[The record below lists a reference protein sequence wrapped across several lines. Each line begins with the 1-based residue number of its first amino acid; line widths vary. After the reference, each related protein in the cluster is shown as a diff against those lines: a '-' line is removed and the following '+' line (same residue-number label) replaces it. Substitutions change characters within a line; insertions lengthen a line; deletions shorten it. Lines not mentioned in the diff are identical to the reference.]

1 MTSVI
6 EAVDAVIREAR
17 TLLGSGQGTSPGAPT
32 QPDDPANPPGWNGPA
47 AAAAE
52 TTSTRL
58 HGLRGEL
65 ATAHT
70 AAVTAM
76 SVGPDIARNAHT
88 GLDTIETGW
97 QTDKAQLGPFAATP
111 EGKVALAVAGQGRIA
126 ETQSLVFDVATQYGD
141 AAANVNDAT
150 ASLPETEQHTAKT
163 DPADPEHKHPKDGSD
178 PLTDHGEDA
187 EGDHTDDLLAG
198 TGSPDP
204 TANPLFGQAKM
215 VAEPTGIPPQPMM
228 PPPPSMPMGM
238 PTGGMPM
245 GGGPSGGGGGLSS
258 LLQPLTQAAT
268 TAASAAKSGPQ
279 DDVDDGDQPDHDA
292 GTGTRVVK
300 NADRALGL
308 PYIWG
313 GGGAGG
319 PSGGGFDCSGL
330 AQFAV
335 AQATDGR
342 VLLPRTTYEQI
353 LVGERVDPSD
363 ARAGDLIFSNFSSPG
378 VPEHVQIYAGDGKVV
393 EAQQSG
399 VPVKYSNA
407 PTGSIV
413 VKRVV

>member
-17 TLLGSGQGTSPGAPT
+17 TLLGSGQGAVPSAPSQPGAPAT
-32 QPDDPANPPGWNGPA
+32 AQGWNGQA
-47 AAAAE
+47 AGAAE

-58 HGLRGEL
+58 HGLRGKL
-65 ATAHT
+65 TDAHT
-70 AAVTAM
+70 AAITAM
-76 SVGPDIARNAHT
+76 SVGPDIARNAHN

-97 QTDKAQLGPFAATP
+97 QTDKEQLGPFAGTP
-111 EGKVALAVAGQGRIA
+111 EGKVALALAGQGRIA
-126 ETQSLVFDVATQYGD
+126 ETQSLVFDIATQYGD

-150 ASLPETEQHTAKT
+150 ANLPETEQHTAET
-163 DPADPEHKHPKDGSD
+163 DPTNPDHKHPKDGSD
-178 PLTDHGEDA
+178 PLTDQSEDL

-198 TGSPDP
+198 TRSPA
-204 TANPLFGQAKM
+204 ANPLFSQAKM
-215 VAEPTGIPPQPMM
+215 AAEPAGAPTQPMM
-228 PPPPSMPMGM
+228 PPGMPMSM
-238 PTGGMPM
+238 PTGGMPT
-245 GGGPSGGGGGLSS
+245 GGGMPSGAGLSS

-268 TAASAAKSGPQ
+268 SAASAADSAPQ
-279 DDVDDGDQPDHDA
+279 GDVDDTDQPDHDA
-292 GTGTRVVK
+292 STGARVVK

-319 PSGGGFDCSGL
+319 PTGGGFDCSGL
-330 AQFAV
+330 TQFAV

-353 LVGERVDPSD
+353 HVGERIDPSS

-378 VPEHVQIYAGDGKVV
+378 VPEHVQIYAGDGKVI

>member
-1 MTSVI
+1 MTSVV

-17 TLLGSGQGTSPGAPT
+17 TLLGSGQGAAPSAPT
-32 QPDDPANPPGWNGPA
+32 QPGGPRNPQGWNGQA
-47 AAAAE
+47 AGAAE
-52 TTSTRL
+52 TISTRL
-58 HGLRGEL
+58 LGLRGKL
-65 ATAHT
+65 TDAHT
-70 AAVTAM
+70 AAITAM
-76 SVGPDIARNAHT
+76 SVGPDIARNAHN
-88 GLDTIETGW
+88 GLDAIETGW
-97 QTDKAQLGPFAATP
+97 QTDKEQLEPFAGTP

-126 ETQSLVFDVATQYGD
+126 ETQSLVFDIATQYGD
-141 AAANVNDAT
+141 AAANVDDAT
-150 ASLPETEQHTAKT
+150 ANLPETEEHPTGT
-163 DPADPEHKHPKDGSD
+163 DPTDPEHKHPKDGSD
-178 PLTDHGEDA
+178 PLTDQSEDL

-198 TGSPDP
+198 TASPDP

-215 VAEPTGIPPQPMM
+215 AAEPAGMAAQPMM
-228 PPPPSMPMGM
+228 PSGMPMGM
-238 PTGGMPM
+238 PTGGMPTGAGM
-245 GGGPSGGGGGLSS
+245 PSGAGLSS

-268 TAASAAKSGPQ
+268 TAASAADTAPQ
-279 DDVDDGDQPDHDA
+279 GDVDDSDQPDHDA
-292 GTGTRVVK
+292 STGARVVK

-319 PSGGGFDCSGL
+319 PTGGGFDCSGL
-330 AQFAV
+330 SQFAV

-353 LVGERVDPSD
+353 HVGERIDPSN

-378 VPEHVQIYAGDGKVV
+378 VPEHVQIYAGDGKVI

-407 PTGSIV
+407 STGSIV

>member
-1 MTSVI
+1 MASVV

-17 TLLGSGQGTSPGAPT
+17 TLLGSGQGAVPSAPTHPGAPE
-32 QPDDPANPPGWNGPA
+32 NPQGWNGQA
-47 AAAAE
+47 AGAAE

-58 HGLRGEL
+58 LGLRGKL
-65 ATAHT
+65 TDAHT
-70 AAVTAM
+70 AAITAM
-76 SVGPDIARNAHT
+76 SVGPDIARNAHN
-88 GLDTIETGW
+88 GLDAIETGW
-97 QTDKAQLGPFAATP
+97 QTDKEQLEPFAGTP

-126 ETQSLVFDVATQYGD
+126 ETQSLVFDIATQYGD
-141 AAANVNDAT
+141 AAANVDDAT
-150 ASLPETEQHTAKT
+150 ANLPETEEHPTGT
-163 DPADPEHKHPKDGSD
+163 DPTDPEHKHPKDGSD
-178 PLTDHGEDA
+178 PLTDQSEDLD
-187 EGDHTDDLLAG
+187 GDQTDDLLAG
-198 TGSPDP
+198 TASPDP

-215 VAEPTGIPPQPMM
+215 AAEPAGLPAQPMM
-228 PPPPSMPMGM
+228 PSGMPMGM
-238 PTGGMPM
+238 PTGGMPT
-245 GGGPSGGGGGLSS
+245 GGGMPSGAGLSS

-268 TAASAAKSGPQ
+268 TAASAADTAPQ
-279 DDVDDGDQPDHDA
+279 GDVDDSDQPDHDA
-292 GTGTRVVK
+292 STGASVVK

-319 PSGGGFDCSGL
+319 PTGGGFDCSGL

-353 LVGERVDPSD
+353 HVGERIDPSN

-378 VPEHVQIYAGDGKVV
+378 VPEHVQIYAGDGKVI

>member
-1 MTSVI
+1 MTSVV

-17 TLLGSGQGTSPGAPT
+17 TLLGSGHGAVPSAPT
-32 QPDDPANPPGWNGPA
+32 QSGAPATPHGWNGEA
-47 AAAAE
+47 AGAAE
-52 TTSTRL
+52 STSTRL
-58 HGLRGEL
+58 HGLRGKL
-65 ATAHT
+65 SDAHT
-70 AAVTAM
+70 AAITAM
-76 SVGPDIARNAHT
+76 SVGPDIARNAHN
-88 GLDTIETGW
+88 GLDSIETGW
-97 QTDKAQLGPFAATP
+97 QTDKEQLGPFAGTP
-111 EGKVALAVAGQGRIA
+111 EGNLAIALAGQGRIA
-126 ETQSLVFDVATQYGD
+126 ETQSLVFDIATQYGD
-141 AAANVNDAT
+141 AAANVDDAT
-150 ASLPETEQHTAKT
+150 ANLPQTEEHAPGT

-178 PLTDHGEDA
+178 PLTDQGEESDGA
-187 EGDHTDDLLAG
+187 HTDDLLAG
-198 TGSPDP
+198 TASPDP
-204 TANPLFGQAKM
+204 TANPLFGQPKM
-215 VAEPTGIPPQPMM
+215 AAEPGGIPTQPMM
-228 PPPPSMPMGM
+228 PPGMPMGM
-238 PTGGMPM
+238 PAGGMPA
-245 GGGPSGGGGGLSS
+245 GGGMPSGTGLGS

-268 TAASAAKSGPQ
+268 TAAGAAGSAPQ
-279 DDVDDGDQPDHDA
+279 GDSDDSAGDKPDHDA
-292 GTGTRVVK
+292 STGARVVK

-319 PSGGGFDCSGL
+319 PTGGGFDCSGL

-353 LVGERVDPSD
+353 HVGERVDPSQ

-378 VPEHVQIYAGDGKVV
+378 VPEHVQIYAGDGKVI

-407 PTGSIV
+407 PTGAIV

>member
-6 EAVDAVIREAR
+6 DAVDAVIQEAR
-17 TLLGSGQGTSPGAPT
+17 TLLGSGQGAVPSPPT
-32 QPDDPANPPGWNGPA
+32 QPCAPATPQSWNGHA
-47 AAAAE
+47 AGAAE
-52 TTSTRL
+52 TTSIRL
-58 HGLRGEL
+58 HGLRGKL
-65 ATAHT
+65 TDAHT

-97 QTDKAQLGPFAATP
+97 QTDKEQLGPFAGTP
-111 EGKVALAVAGQGRIA
+111 EGKVALARAGAGRIA
-126 ETQSLVFDVATQYGD
+126 ETQSLVFDIATQYGD
-141 AAANVNDAT
+141 AAANVEDAT
-150 ASLPETEQHTAKT
+150 ANLPETEEHAGST
-163 DPADPEHKHPKDGSD
+163 DPTDPDHKHPKDGTD
-178 PLTDHGEDA
+178 PLTDQSDDL

-198 TGSPDP
+198 TASPDP
-204 TANPLFGQAKM
+204 TTNPLFGQAKM
-215 VAEPTGIPPQPMM
+215 AAEPAGMPTQAMM
-228 PPPPSMPMGM
+228 PPGMPMGM
-238 PTGGMPM
+238 PTGGMPT
-245 GGGPSGGGGGLSS
+245 GGGMPSGAGLSS

-268 TAASAAKSGPQ
+268 TAASAADTAPEGA
-279 DDVDDGDQPDHDA
+279 VDDSDRPDHDA
-292 GTGTRVVK
+292 STGTRVVK

-319 PSGGGFDCSGL
+319 PTGGGFDCSGL
-330 AQFAV
+330 TQFAV

-342 VLLPRTTYEQI
+342 VMLPRTTYEQI
-353 LVGERVDPSD
+353 HVGERVDPSD

-378 VPEHVQIYAGDGKVV
+378 VPEHVQIYAGDGKVI